1 MVIVMVQQEEIN
13 NYRERLTIHRRNLAQ
28 LLLQEARHSS
38 GYVPISIINAIH
50 EQRCHIARI
59 KHILRVW
66 GEAVDDYPDDDPPS
80 FIYGP

>member
-1 MVIVMVQQEEIN
+1 MVIVMVQPEEIK

-38 GYVPISIINAIH
+38 DYVPLSIINGIH

-66 GEAVDDYPDDDPPS
+66 GEAVDDYPDDEPPV
-80 FIYGP
+80 FG